1 MQAEKARQ
9 RGRPGHCLEVLLLT
23 GDEGADCFGMACRL
37 FANDTA
43 NHSGRN
49 SDVTPS
55 LLGSSLVSGGGSTD
69 SPRSRGGSTER
80 VRCCRLQRVT
90 MQVAGAHGAAACQS
104 LARSW

>member
-1 MQAEKARQ
+1 MLQAAKAMQ
-9 RGRPGHCLEVLLLT
+9 RGRPGCCLEALLPT
-23 GDEGADCFGMACRL
+23 GRQGTDCSGVARRL

-55 LLGSSLVSGGGSTD
+55 LLGSSLVSGGGSGVTD

-80 VRCCRLQRVT
+80 VRCCLQSVT
-90 MQVAGAHGAAACQS
+90 MQAAGCK
-104 LARSW
+104 